1 MPTRCTGPDPTVYFA
16 QLRRVTDGNMEAFKL
31 EASKGLRVGSSAAEF
46 RPGVVW
52 PRRLLHAQGKV
63 VSSSP
68 SILATELFYPFLE
81 SLSPINMLA
90 RHPTR
95 AAQVRL
101 RIFRHYERKW
111 KPDRAID

>member
-31 EASKGLRVGSSAAEF
+31 EASKGIRVGSSAAEF

-63 VSSSP
+63 ASSSP
-68 SILATELFYPFLE
+68 SISATAVLPLPRVSQSY
-81 SLSPINMLA
+81 
-90 RHPTR
+90 
-95 AAQVRL
+95 
-101 RIFRHYERKW
+101 
-111 KPDRAID
+111 